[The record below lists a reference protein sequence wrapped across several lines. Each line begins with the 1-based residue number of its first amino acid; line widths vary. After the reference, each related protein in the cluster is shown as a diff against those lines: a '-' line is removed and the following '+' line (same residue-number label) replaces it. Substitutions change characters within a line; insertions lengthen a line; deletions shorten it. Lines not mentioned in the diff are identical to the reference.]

1 MPSTLFIDPLA
12 GELGIDSVAYE
23 ANPVAL
29 VGGVAFVPVA
39 LAALLGPS
47 ALAGPFALAGQFV
60 LAGGAPSCFRAS
72 SAPPSSPTT
81 PRDRSRS

>member
-23 ANPVAL
+23 ANPTAL

-47 ALAGPFALAGQFV
+47 TLAGQFV